1 MVHSLNLM
9 KQCTDL
15 GSRNDM
21 KVNLPI
27 GAQVAISHVGDSLIL
42 KDKLVKD
49 VLYIPDFQYN
59 LLSVSQLT
67 KQLKCG
73 ILFFPEFCVFQ
84 DLFSGRV
91 LGICKEDQGLYLLNT
106 EIQPSTS

>member
-1 MVHSLNLM
+1 MSDVVHTNLIIDTGASNHMVHSLNLM

-21 KVNLPI
+21 KVNLPT
-27 GAQVAISHVGDSLIL
+27 GAQVAISHVGDLLIH

-49 VLYIPDFQYN
+49 VLYIPYFQYD

-67 KQLKCG
+67 KQL
-73 ILFFPEFCVFQ
+73 
-84 DLFSGRV
+84 
-91 LGICKEDQGLYLLNT
+91 
-106 EIQPSTS
+106 